1 MALSSALFSGIS
13 GLRTL
18 GDAMQIIGD
27 NIANVNTV
35 GFKGSTFTF
44 QDLLSQSVST
54 MSGTAQVGRGTGL
67 GDIASDFNPGSIESS
82 TSSTDLAIGGDGFFI
97 LKEGGTENTFYSRA
111 GNFKFDKDGN
121 LVNPEGYIL
130 QGWQLDE
137 NGEDMGSV
145 TNIRLNSFTSPP
157 EETDLI
163 QTIINLDADGKNNSA
178 GTDTSL
184 YEAWN
189 ASDIPALGETAY
201 EYQTTVQTY
210 DSLGSTH
217 DITLYFDKA
226 ESESAWEFIVT
237 CNPDD
242 DKRTAFAS
250 DPDKGMLARGK
261 LTFDKASGVIADID
275 LEQLN
280 SPTNWVTPDLTN
292 GYFTVEPQFI
302 ADNPMNVKLDFGA
315 RYDGTTWVNDALT
328 STQFARA
335 SNTVFQASN
344 GYGAGDLQSVNVDT
358 EGVITGTY
366 SNGQLVPLYRL
377 ALAKFQNNQGL
388 FKEGGNMFRE
398 TRASGAAITN
408 RPGTNGL
415 GSISPNSLE
424 QSNVD
429 LAGEFVKMI
438 ITQRGFQANSKIITV
453 TDQMLADLI
462 NLKR

>member
-1 MALSSALFSGIS
+1 
-13 GLRTL
+13 
-18 GDAMQIIGD
+18 
-27 NIANVNTV
+27 
-35 GFKGSTFTF
+35 
-44 QDLLSQSVST
+44 
-54 MSGTAQVGRGTGL
+54 
-67 GDIASDFNPGSIESS
+67 
-82 TSSTDLAIGGDGFFI
+82 
-97 LKEGGTENTFYSRA
+97 
-111 GNFKFDKDGN
+111 
-121 LVNPEGYIL
+121 
-130 QGWQLDE
+130 LDE

-163 QTIINLDADGKNNSA
+163 QTIINLDADGKDNST
-178 GTDTSL
+178 GSDTSL

-242 DKRTAFAS
+242 DKRTVS
-250 DPDKGMLARGK
+250 TDKEKGMLARGK
-261 LTFDKASGVIADID
+261 LTFDKASGVITDIALQKLESSGAWSPPEWPPLPPGDVADY
-275 LEQLN
+275 
-280 SPTNWVTPDLTN
+280 LTN

-302 ADNPMNVKLDFGA
+302 AGNPMNVKLDFGA

>member
-1 MALSSALFSGIS
+1 
-13 GLRTL
+13 
-18 GDAMQIIGD
+18 
-27 NIANVNTV
+27 
-35 GFKGSTFTF
+35 
-44 QDLLSQSVST
+44 
-54 MSGTAQVGRGTGL
+54 
-67 GDIASDFNPGSIESS
+67 
-82 TSSTDLAIGGDGFFI
+82 
-97 LKEGGTENTFYSRA
+97 
-111 GNFKFDKDGN
+111 
-121 LVNPEGYIL
+121 
-130 QGWQLDE
+130 
-137 NGEDMGSV
+137 
-145 TNIRLNSFTSPP
+145 
-157 EETDLI
+157 
-163 QTIINLDADGKNNSA
+163 
-178 GTDTSL
+178 
-184 YEAWN
+184 
-189 ASDIPALGETAY
+189 
-201 EYQTTVQTY
+201 
-210 DSLGSTH
+210 
-217 DITLYFDKA
+217 
-226 ESESAWEFIVT
+226 
-237 CNPDD
+237 
-242 DKRTAFAS
+242 
-250 DPDKGMLARGK
+250 MLARGK